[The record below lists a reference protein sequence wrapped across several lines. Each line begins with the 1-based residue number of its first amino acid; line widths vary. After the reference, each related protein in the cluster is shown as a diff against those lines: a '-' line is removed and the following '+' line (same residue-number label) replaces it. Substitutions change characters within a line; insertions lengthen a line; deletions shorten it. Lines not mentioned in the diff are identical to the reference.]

1 MNTTRTTTDINDRRE
16 QAVAKFRAA
25 ETATSELFDVAGALR
40 SRLEAAALSST
51 GTDVVRAALDLIDAG
66 HTIAVHLDE
75 LRRCALVAAEHTA
88 RKELAALLDTKPALL
103 FPHPDGRTQPAPP
116 SGVSYQIPPNL
127 NGHEGSNWPAQE
139 ATE

>member
-75 LRRCALVAAEHTA
+75 LRRCALVAGPT
-88 RKELAALLDTKPALL
+88 RRST
-103 FPHPDGRTQPAPP
+103 
-116 SGVSYQIPPNL
+116 
-127 NGHEGSNWPAQE
+127 
-139 ATE
+139 